1 MVHSSIT
8 MAMPHNKRVEIER
21 ILRSV
26 AERTRVEPGC
36 ISCNL
41 YQCIEEEHVMMMEE
55 LWQSNEDLERH
66 LRSDDYLKVLL
77 VVEMALEKPEIRFN
91 SISCSTGVETIEKA
105 RGILHGH
112 SKG

>member
-1 MVHSSIT
+1 MIHSIIR
-8 MAMPHNKRVEIER
+8 MILPHNKRVEIER
-21 ILRSV
+21 ILMSV

-36 ISCNL
+36 INCSL
-41 YQCIEEEHVMMMEE
+41 YQCIEDDHVMLIEE
-55 LWQSNEDLERH
+55 LWQTNEDLERH

-105 RGILHGH
+105 RSTLGRHPRG
-112 SKG
+112 

>member
-1 MVHSSIT
+1 MVHSSIR
-8 MAMPHNKRVEIER
+8 MVIPHNKRVESQR
-21 ILRSV
+21 ILMSV
-26 AERTRVEPGC
+26 VERTRVEPGC

-41 YQCIEEEHVMMMEE
+41 YQCIEDNHVMMIEE

-105 RGILHGH
+105 RGILQ
-112 SKG
+112 